1 MTEVQIQ
8 KAKAHFSEML
18 ERAQAGETIV
28 ITKHGKPTVAMID
41 IEEYRALKK
50 PKRSLLEVLRAAP
63 ENLMDVVP
71 PRDKSERRSSLIVGD
86 QQ

>member
-1 MTEVQIQ
+1 MTKIQVQE
-8 KAKAHFSEML
+8 AKAHFSEML

-41 IEEYRALKK
+41 IEEYHALKK
-50 PKRSLLEVLRAAP
+50 PKQSLFDVLRAAP

-71 PRDKSERRSSLIVGD
+71 PRDKSQRRSAIMD
-86 QQ
+86 QA